1 MKTVVKKLKRS
12 NIVLRIIYYII
23 SVVYI
28 VTLGIFIKNL
38 LDLKGIETALR
49 IVLIIFFILY
59 LLLYLLLNLLGLV
72 QRKYKAVI
80 ITSILSI
87 LFIAIFIFSSHIIGI
102 VFSNINRITESKE
115 LLYTSYLVSMND
127 TEFNNN
133 SKIGKISEDVN
144 KNDYLLASKLYS
156 DKKLNNSV
164 EEYNDYFSLIGDL
177 YDGVIDAAFLPANYV
192 VMFSGEEAYEQ
203 IEEDTKII
211 YEISEKMINQ
221 DSMIVSNKT
230 FNEPLTFLL
239 LGVDSTVDG
248 LNANAAFNGDTLMI
262 VTFNPKTLSSVMF
275 SIPRDTY
282 VPIACRNNQY
292 AKINSAAAYGTS
304 CVVNTVNQF
313 LDINIDYYVKINF
326 NGVVELVEALGGVE
340 VNVEKPDYNS
350 YKKIKANGRMCEQDS
365 KRRFGDHVICVD
377 PGFQTLNG
385 EEALAYARNRHLYA
399 GGDLARIRHQQQV
412 VEAIASKVLKFK
424 SLVEFEKIL
433 NAISN
438 NIATNMET
446 DNILTGYQVVK
457 NLVGNIINGEEGIS
471 ISKAYL
477 EEFGQYVYVPAHK
490 VNTAA
495 QGYYESSLED
505 IKKALKV
512 SLGLQEEEPEKTF
525 SFSVNEEYV
534 ANSPGKGLRKGPS
547 ISVLPNFVGKKVNE
561 VEEFAEKNNIALEI
575 KRVDPGDDNYN
586 DNIEVGLVG
595 KQSVH
600 ENVLLSTVTDLT
612 IYVVNSAPVIQSDSN
627 DEVVRD
633 DNNEKTTDNEII
645 ENILED

>member
-1 MKTVVKKLKRS
+1 MKTVVKKLKKS
-12 NIVLRIIYYII
+12 NIVFRIIYYII
-23 SVVYI
+23 SAVYI

-38 LDLKGIETALR
+38 LDLKGIETSLR
-49 IVLIIFFILY
+49 ISLIVFFILY
-59 LLLYLLLNLLGLV
+59 LLLYLFLNLLQLI
-72 QRKYKAVI
+72 QKKYKTVI
-80 ITSILSI
+80 ITSILSA
-87 LFIAIFIFSSHIIGI
+87 LFIAIFVFSSHIIGI

-115 LLYTSYLVSMND
+115 LLYTSYLVSLKD

-156 DKKLNNSV
+156 DKKLNNTI
-164 EEYNDYFSLIGDL
+164 EEYNDYFSLIWDL

-192 VMFSGEEAYEQ
+192 TMFSGEETYEQ
-203 IEEDTKII
+203 IEEETKII

-221 DSMIVSNKT
+221 DTMIVSNKT

-262 VTFNPKTLSSVMF
+262 ITFNPKTLSSVMF

-340 VNVEKPDYNS
+340 VDVEKPDYNS
-350 YKKIKANGRMCEQDS
+350 YKKIKANGKMCEQDS

-424 SLVEFEKIL
+424 SLAEFEKIL

-457 NLVGNIINGEEGIS
+457 NLVGNIINGEEGIN

-495 QGYYESSLED
+495 QGYYESSLDD
-505 IKKALKV
+505 IKKAIKV
-512 SLGLQEEEPEKTF
+512 SLGLQEAEPIKTF
-525 SFSVNEEYV
+525 SFSINNEYV

-547 ISVLPNFVGKKVNE
+547 ISVLPNFVGKKVSE
-561 VEEFAEKNNIALEI
+561 VVEFSEKNNINLEI
-575 KRVDPGDDNYN
+575 KQVDPGDENYN
-586 DNIEVGLVG
+586 EDIGVGLVG

-612 IYVVNSAPVIQSDSN
+612 IYVINSAPLTQRETVEEENSVQD
-627 DEVVRD
+627 
-633 DNNEKTTDNEII
+633 EII
-645 ENILED
+645 ESILDN